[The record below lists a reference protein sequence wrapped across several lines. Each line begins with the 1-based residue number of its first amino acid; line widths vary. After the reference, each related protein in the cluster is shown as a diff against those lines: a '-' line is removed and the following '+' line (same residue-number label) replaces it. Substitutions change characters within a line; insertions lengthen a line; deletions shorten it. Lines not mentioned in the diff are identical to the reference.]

1 MKEQEK
7 IKIKTKFNK
16 WDLALKWICYA
27 ILLLY
32 PMRHIHWGLDL
43 WDTGYSYAN
52 FQYMGL
58 EHMDS
63 MWLYATYLANAVG
76 NLLTKLPFAGNLVGM
91 NFYTGLFVSGL
102 AVSGFGFCTEKLQV
116 PRWIAFLGEM
126 LAISL
131 CWCPTAKLYDYL
143 TFVLFLVCVILLYLG
158 LSQKRQWYLFIAGI
172 CLGTNVLVRFSNLPQ
187 AALIVGVWAYAV
199 IEGMEAEG
207 VRSKGMTA
215 AGMKS
220 GMAKISLWERLG
232 NVRKFA
238 WKQIWR
244 NTLWCLGGYLAAL
257 VVLFGYIHI
266 RYGLDNYIEGIM
278 RLFAMTD
285 NATDYKATSMIMGL
299 VGTYV
304 ENMYWVLRIGVFAIA
319 GVIFCAFAATCNR
332 MQPDGFRN
340 ELVKRSKGWGR
351 FFQIMDWGVH
361 FVCVMIAL
369 VMVYWLYHRGFCSLD
384 YYSYGA
390 ILWPGV
396 TFLMLAM
403 GIAVIRILHPNCPKK
418 EKLICGLIL
427 LVVLLT
433 SIGSNNK
440 VYPSLNNLF
449 IAAPFTLW
457 ECWRFITRVKEWRW
471 KKLVVSAFPIKTIM
485 VAFLGLFL
493 FQSALFGVNFTFV
506 EATGA
511 RQVTATVENNDILK
525 GVKMHPDR
533 AQWMQEMNDYV
544 VENQLQGREVIL
556 HGEIPSL
563 AYYLQMPPAFNSWED
578 LRSYSLEAM
587 EEDLQETIAEM
598 EADIAKRPVIIVEN
612 RYMQYLEN
620 GLPALEEL
628 LVEEVYI
635 KKVTDDKKWEL
646 LVEFME
652 AYGYEKT
659 FSNEKFTMYE

>member
-1 MKEQEK
+1 MN
-7 IKIKTKFNK
+7 IKTRFNK
-16 WDLALKWICYA
+16 AEVFVKWLCYA
-27 ILLLY
+27 VLALY

-43 WDTGYSYAN
+43 GDTGYSYAN

-76 NLLTKLPFAGNLVGM
+76 KLLTKLPFADSLLGM

-102 AVSGFGFCTEKLQV
+102 AVAGFWFCTEKLAV
-116 PRWIAFLGEM
+116 PRWIAFIGEM
-126 LAISL
+126 VAISL

-158 LSQKRQWYLFIAGI
+158 LSRKKQWYLFMAGI

-199 IEGMEAEG
+199 IEGLEAEG
-207 VRSKGMTA
+207 VRSKGMAA

-220 GMAKISLWERLG
+220 SMAKPSVLEGIG
-232 NVRKFA
+232 NIWKFA
-238 WKQIWR
+238 WKQIWQ

-257 VVLFGYIHI
+257 AVFLGYIHI
-266 RYGLDNYIEGIM
+266 RYGLNNYIEGIL

-285 NATDYKATSMIMGL
+285 NATDYKATSMLMGL

-304 ENMYWVLRIGVFAIA
+304 ENMYWVLRIGVFVIA
-319 GVIFCAFAATCNR
+319 GVIYSIFISFCLESKVLFSLQELAT
-332 MQPDGFRN
+332 
-340 ELVKRSKGWGR
+340 KSKGWSR
-351 FFQIMDWGVH
+351 FVKIVNWSVH
-361 FVCVMIAL
+361 FACVAIAL
-369 VMVYWLYHRGFCSLD
+369 VMLYWLYHRGFCSLE
-384 YYSYGA
+384 YYTYGA
-390 ILWPGV
+390 MLWPGV

-403 GIAVIRILHPNCPKK
+403 GIAVIRILHPNCPKE

-427 LVVLLT
+427 LVILLT

-440 VYPSLNNLF
+440 VFPSLNNLF
-449 IAAPFTLW
+449 IVAPYTLW
-457 ECWRFITRVKEWRW
+457 ECWRFITGVKEWQW
-471 KKLVVSAFPIKTIM
+471 KKLVVSAFPVKTIM
-485 VAFLGLFL
+485 LAFLGLFL
-493 FQSALFGVNFTFV
+493 LQSVLFGANFVFQ
-506 EATGA
+506 EGTGA
-511 RQVTATVENNDILK
+511 QQVTATVENNDILK
-525 GVKMHPDR
+525 GVKMHPER
-533 AQWMQEMNDYV
+533 AQWMQEISAYV
-544 VENQLQGREVIL
+544 AENQLQGRQVIL

-578 LRSYSLEAM
+578 LRSYSLDAM
-587 EEDLQETIAEM
+587 EEDLQETITEM
-598 EADIAKRPVIIVEN
+598 EADAAKRPVIIVEN
-612 RYMQYLEN
+612 RYAQYLEK

-635 KKVTDDKKWEL
+635 KKVTDDEKWKL
-646 LVEFME
+646 IVEFMNE
-652 AYGYEKT
+652 YGYKRS